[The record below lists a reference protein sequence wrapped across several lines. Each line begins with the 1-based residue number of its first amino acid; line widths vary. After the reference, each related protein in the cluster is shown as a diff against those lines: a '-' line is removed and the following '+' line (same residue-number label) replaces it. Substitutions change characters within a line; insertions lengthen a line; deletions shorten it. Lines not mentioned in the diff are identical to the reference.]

1 MEKVRGVATNRSHTA
16 LRKDLKKWLTRLGV
30 NESDIEILTGVG
42 GEGAKVSYV
51 FNGKRYELT
60 STAQIDITNNLAAL
74 ELLVHS
80 RVLSIERR
88 IETVEQAFA
97 GYKILPAAVTNPYHV
112 LGLQDGAEID
122 IVKAVYKKLAVKL
135 HPDTGGDTEEFKRI
149 TAAYETIQSREGK

>member
-1 MEKVRGVATNRSHTA
+1 MEKVRGVVTNRSHSV
-16 LRKDLKKWLTRLGV
+16 LRKDLRKWLMRIGV

-60 STAQIDITNNLAAL
+60 STAQADITNNLAAL
-74 ELLVHS
+74 ELLVHG
-80 RVLSIERR
+80 RVLGIERE

-97 GYKILPAAVTNPYHV
+97 SYKMLEDTDTNPYHV

-122 IVKAVYKKLAVKL
+122 IVKAVYKRLALKL

-149 TAAYETIQSREGK
+149 TGAYETIQSREEK